1 MKWQPTTLKDLY
13 VLEIE
18 LLTDERGFF
27 GRSFCLMELD
37 EKNID
42 FKIVQTNISF
52 NHKKGTLR
60 GMHYQK
66 APKAEKKL
74 VRCTKGKIFD
84 VAIDLRPESLTY
96 CQWYG
101 VNLSAENYKI
111 LYIPEG
117 FAHGFLTL
125 EDNSEVLYF
134 MGEFYHPEYATG
146 VRWNDSAFN
155 IPWPFLPEIISPK
168 DNQWK
173 DFLK

>member
-13 VLEIE
+13 VLEID

-27 GRSFCLMELD
+27 GRSFCVQEFAD
-37 EKNID
+37 KNID
-42 FKIVQTNISF
+42 FQIVQTNISF

-60 GMHYQK
+60 GMHYQSD
-66 APKAEKKL
+66 PKAEKKL
-74 VRCTKGKIFD
+74 VRCTTGKIFD

-101 VNLSAENYKI
+101 IELSAKNYKM
-111 LYIPEG
+111 LYIPQG

-134 MGEFYHPEYATG
+134 MGEFYDPDYATG
-146 VRWNDSAFN
+146 VRWDDSAFN
-155 IPWPFLPEIISPK
+155 ISWGVVPEIISLK
-168 DNQWK
+168 DSQWQ
-173 DFLK
+173 DFIK